1 MFFESLGGILLETRD
16 RKLKFSIKKKRT
28 GGGAASFI
36 IGSVIFGSLLLG
48 NAGVVHAESIT
59 VNGRNFNQ
67 YFIGNPN
74 GKQKVI
80 IGGQEKPVR
89 VKLTEDLA
97 DQVGGITLNRK
108 VSLLEDFTW
117 VGKVGFG
124 SKQMISKD
132 DEYGNTQNADGISFI
147 LHTGTPGQL
156 GATGANMG
164 AGGLPNVLGLKLD
177 TYRNKEARSN
187 PRGKDL
193 NNQLGWEADP
203 IGKGEPGFGEIIKT
217 VWDTHYGV
225 SNWKVRG
232 DKETYKLLPYRPH
245 RVWWGTDDYIPLDE
259 SIMIINYNHNDGG
272 TLVFRYGDREKEKG
286 GHGIVTW
293 EVKNV
298 KEYFKKLGYD
308 SVSFSIQSS
317 TGLYHSPNEIELQAF
332 SFSQVSGE
340 VTFEDDTA
348 TVGQPHNDYSKKIHA
363 NGYDSRGSLE
373 DKHINFTDKDYMFK
387 KKTDHS
393 VVADPYSTPGEYEV
407 YLTDAG
413 KKKVKESG
421 LNNIPN
427 IDEVHGKL
435 IVNPAPRPSGEV
447 TFEDD
452 TATVGQ
458 PHNDYSKKI
467 HANGYDSRGS
477 LEDKHINFTDKDYM
491 FKKKTDHS
499 VVADPYSTPG
509 EYEVYLTDAG
519 KKKVKESG
527 LNNIPNIDE
536 VHGKLIVNPAP
547 RPSGG
552 RLHKSYGSAPTP
564 DEIKNKVLTNYFEDG
579 DQPTVSV
586 DNTPLPDGKHPG
598 EVKVPVTVTYPD
610 GGKGHTF
617 VTVITGSPESDK
629 YTPQGGQ
636 VDKPYGEAPTPKD
649 IISKVTTGYPTQGTQ
664 PKVTVDPKDLP
675 NGLTPGEFDVPVT
688 VTYPDTSTDKV
699 NVKVVVG
706 QPDSNRYTANG
717 GKIENPFGRPTTQTD
732 VIGKVTT
739 DYPKL
744 SPFEPIV
751 TVDAPSKLPDGK
763 HPGTVEV
770 PVTVTYPDGSMD
782 HINVT
787 VTTQEEIKTKVG
799 TPLPSAPIDVV
810 GIPNVDGNGSTVT
823 GKGTPGYH
831 VVVRNGK
838 GQEIGSGTVNPDGSF
853 TVHIGEPVNPY
864 MTVVQGN
871 EGQIS
876 DPTPVDAIKVMTG
889 TPLPSAPTDVVGIP
903 NVDGNGS
910 TVTGK
915 GTPGYHVV
923 VRNGKGQ
930 EIGSGTVNPDGSF
943 TVHIGEPVN
952 PYMTVVQ
959 GNGGPISDPS
969 LVGVV
974 KVKTGTPLSRPAA
987 PTDVVVVPNSDG
999 NGSEVSGK
1007 GTSGAKV
1014 TVYNNGT
1021 PVGTGTVDGNGDFS
1035 VEVMTPVEETDKVT
1049 VTQEKDGQPSDPADA
1064 KIVDFKLGV
1073 PLTLDNNN
1081 TEKLQKSSAVQKD
1094 KKVLEDPNKDKSL
1107 RKNVDK
1113 KEIKTL
1119 PQTGESDTLASK
1131 VLGVTLVSL
1140 TAILGLATNFLKR
1153 RKEDDR

>member
-435 IVNPAPRPSGEV
+435 IVNPAPRPSG
-447 TFEDD
+447 
-452 TATVGQ
+452 
-458 PHNDYSKKI
+458 
-467 HANGYDSRGS
+467 
-477 LEDKHINFTDKDYM
+477 
-491 FKKKTDHS
+491 
-499 VVADPYSTPG
+499 
-509 EYEVYLTDAG
+509 
-519 KKKVKESG
+519 
-527 LNNIPNIDE
+527 
-536 VHGKLIVNPAP
+536 
-547 RPSGG
+547 G

-838 GQEIGSGTVNPDGSF
+838 GQEIGSGTVNSDGSF